1 MKRVQLFEFE
11 DFQWFPSFLRTSMT
25 NLIVVINKMMG
36 VSDVLAKFISDI
48 SKDHPVTHIVDLGSG
63 AGGAMP
69 EVQQKLAIDYQV
81 NTHLTLTDLYP
92 NADAL
97 KKFNHEGNTNLT
109 YNTSSVDA
117 TKLDQTPKGLKTM
130 INCFHHMRPEQA
142 KAILTSAKES
152 KEPIL
157 IYELTE
163 NKMPL
168 LLWWLLL
175 PLSLTI
181 LIIMSLFMTP
191 FVKPLTWKQIVFTYF
206 IPIIPIFYAWDGQ
219 ASMPRLYS
227 FDDLD
232 ELLKGLDDPGY
243 TWSKGYAYD
252 KDGKKSGTYLM
263 GLPELN

>member
-48 SKDHPVTHIVDLGSG
+48 AKDHPVTHMVDLGSG

-97 KKFNHEGNTNLT
+97 KKFNQEGNTNLT
-109 YNTSSVDA
+109 YKTPSVDE
-117 TKLDQTPKGLKTM
+117 TKVEQTTKGLKTM

-142 KAILTSAKES
+142 KEILTSAKES

-163 NKMPL
+163 NHNAIVTMVVTSTSFAYYSNNHVTVYD
-168 LLWWLLL
+168 
-175 PLSLTI
+175 SLCKAFDLEANCFHLFHSNYPNI
-181 LIIMSLFMTP
+181 LRMGWT
-191 FVKPLTWKQIVFTYF
+191 
-206 IPIIPIFYAWDGQ
+206 
-219 ASMPRLYS
+219 S
-227 FDDLD
+227 FN
-232 ELLKGLDDPGY
+232 
-243 TWSKGYAYD
+243 A
-252 KDGKKSGTYLM
+252 
-263 GLPELN
+263 